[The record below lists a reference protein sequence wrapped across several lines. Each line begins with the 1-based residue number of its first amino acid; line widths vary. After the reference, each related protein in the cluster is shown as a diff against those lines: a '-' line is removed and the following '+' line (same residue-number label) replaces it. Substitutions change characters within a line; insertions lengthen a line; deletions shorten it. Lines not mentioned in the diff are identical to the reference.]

1 MKKIASLLLLTAI
14 TGMAADSRISTDLL
28 TAVASNSNQAVQVI
42 VQWNTGAL
50 KSGLSLPLI
59 SALGGTLLS
68 EFAALNI
75 GVYTVPASALPL
87 LSANNNIAFVS
98 LDRPVH
104 NKALF
109 SKAVSTPAATISA
122 NLAWNSG
129 YVGLGVG
136 VAIIDSGVNADENLG
151 MLPTSLV
158 YSEDFTGLMPTVS
171 LGKIGLQLPGFA
183 PDWYGHGQHIAGIIA
198 SNGKAS
204 NCLSCT
210 QSFVG
215 IAPAVNLIN
224 LKVLDASGTGSDS
237 SVIAAIN
244 RAILLK
250 NVLNVRVINLSL
262 GRPVYESY
270 TQDPLCQ
277 AVEAAWKAGIVVVV
291 SSGNEGRD
299 NSTGNQGYGTV
310 GAPGNDPFVITVGAM
325 RDLGTADRSDDL
337 MASYSSKGPSAIDHV
352 VKPDLVAPG
361 NQIVALLNQH
371 GTLALQNPQ
380 NITPLRTYNSL
391 APAAGTI
398 PNQPAYDPSSNTAPP
413 AVRIG
418 TGYSPQYFQMS
429 GTSMAAGVVSGA
441 VADLLQASPAL
452 TPDQVKMLLMQTASK
467 SFPTSS
473 TVVDSGSGESFT
485 SYYDIFTV
493 GAGYLDMKAA
503 LAQLNQV
510 PRGLTAVSPTA
521 NFNETNG
528 SVELAFDPSSV
539 FANSS
544 SSANASPWT
553 AGSTWSS
560 AVLVG
565 NTAMWT
571 AGSVWASSDDSA
583 NKAMWGASTDSS
595 NKAMWG
601 ASTSSANKAM
611 WGASTDSSNKAMWG
625 ASTDASNKA
634 MWGASSSSAE
644 STTVNG
650 ER

>member
-1 MKKIASLLLLTAI
+1 MNKLASLLLVVAI
-14 TGMAADSRISTDLL
+14 TGTAATPKISPDLSTL
-28 TAVASNSNQAVQVI
+28 ISGNQNQAVQVI
-42 VQWNTGAL
+42 VQWNGAAFN
-50 KSGLSLPLI
+50 SGLSLPLI
-59 SALGGTLLS
+59 SALGGGLIS
-68 EFAALNI
+68 EFTALNV
-75 GVYTVPASALPL
+75 GAYSLPASALPAL
-87 LSANNNIAFVS
+87 AADPNVAFIS

-104 NKALF
+104 KKALF

-122 NLAWNSG
+122 PSAWNSG
-129 YVGLGVG
+129 YTGLGVG
-136 VAIIDSGVNADENLG
+136 VAIIDSGINLDDNLG
-151 MLPTSLV
+151 MLPTSVL
-158 YSEDFTGLMPTVS
+158 YSEDFTGLMPAIA
-171 LGKIGLQLPGFA
+171 LGKIVVSIRGAA

-204 NCLSCT
+204 NCLNCT

-215 IAPAVNLIN
+215 IAPGVNLIN

-250 NVLNVRVINLSL
+250 NIFNIRVINLSL

-270 TQDPLCQ
+270 KQDPLCQ

-291 SSGNEGRD
+291 SAGNEGRD

-310 GAPGNDPFVITVGAM
+310 GAPGNDPSVITVGAM

-371 GTLALQNPQ
+371 ATLALHNPQ
-380 NITPLRTYNSL
+380 NITPLMAYCNL
-391 APAAGTI
+391 VPAPGTI
-398 PNQPAYDPSSNTAPP
+398 PSQPAYDPSSNTPP
-413 AVRIG
+413 PGVRIG
-418 TGYSPQYFQMS
+418 TGYSSQYFQMS

-441 VADLLQASPAL
+441 VADLLQAAPAL

-467 SFPTSS
+467 SFPSSS
-473 TVVDSGSGESFT
+473 TVVDNPSGESFT

-493 GAGYLDMKAA
+493 GAGYLNLKTA
-503 LAQLNQV
+503 LAQISQV
-510 PRGLTAVSPTA
+510 PRGLTALSPTA
-521 NFNETNG
+521 DFNDTNG
-528 SVELAFDPSSV
+528 DIELIFAPSSV
-539 FANSS
+539 FANANTLSAGSS
-544 SSANASPWT
+544 LWS

-560 AVLVG
+560 SVLVG
-565 NTAMWT
+565 SQAMWA
-571 AGSVWASSDDSA
+571 AGSVWASSGDSA
-583 NKAMWGASTDSS
+583 NKAMWGAST
-595 NKAMWG
+595 A
-601 ASTSSANKAM
+601 SANKAM

-644 STTVNG
+644 STMING